1 MLSNI
6 RLKSCVMTQT
16 DPGVLLQT
24 PLRPL
29 QVFSCRPPPDQFL
42 LLGLIDVSAAFSQVE
57 VHLVSGVAALQLQQS
72 CVLALV
78 PQAALVA
85 GEDGL
90 TPQSDRH
97 TNTRTV
103 S

>member
-1 MLSNI
+1 M
-6 RLKSCVMTQT
+6 
-16 DPGVLLQT
+16 
-24 PLRPL
+24 
-29 QVFSCRPPPDQFL
+29 FSCRPPPPDQFL

>member
-1 MLSNI
+1 MSNI

-24 PLRPL
+24 
-29 QVFSCRPPPDQFL
+29 PPPDQFL